1 MLGEFK
7 KAVSN
12 TVTGVQNTIKSGVAF
27 VKDGIHETVIEKI
40 ESYDQT
46 NTEIVQ
52 RFPRQG
58 SLGGK
63 VFGLHLV
70 VRDNQSAIFFANGKT
85 MDVFGPGM
93 HELTTMNI
101 PVFAQLIEKATGI
114 SPFSYEVYFIN
125 HKLYN
130 ELKWGTKEP
139 VNFRD
144 SDLGFVRLRAFG
156 TFSMRVGRGNNV
168 NIFVNELVG
177 AQSVYTTATVEAY
190 LKNVIVARLNDVL
203 GELLKGK
210 SVLDLPQYYDEIST
224 MLKARVKEDFGKY
237 GMELPDFFIGAIT
250 PPPNVQ
256 EMMDKRAGMAAL
268 GIKDMTQYTQY
279 QAAESMANISKQPGG
294 GGGASIMGQSMQMGM
309 GLAAGMMGAQAMHPQ
324 QQYAPPPQAP
334 PPQPQQQV
342 VVTSAPPAATGAPC
356 PQCKTPLPQGAKFCA
371 SCGTKV
377 PEAGVC
383 MACKAQLLPGA
394 KFCPNCGNKVEQEL
408 VCGNCQTKLPPGAK
422 FCAGCGNKVG

>member
-101 PVFAQLIEKATGI
+101 PVFSQIIEKATGI
-114 SPFSYEVYFIN
+114 SPFSYEVYFVN

-156 TFSMRVGRGNNV
+156 TFSMRVGKGNNV
-168 NIFVNELVG
+168 NIFINELVG
-177 AQSVYTTATVEAY
+177 AQSVYTTSTVEAY
-190 LKNVIVARLNDVL
+190 LKNIIVARLNDVL

-294 GGGASIMGQSMQMGM
+294 GGGGSIMGQSMQMGLGM
-309 GLAAGMMGAQAMHPQ
+309 AAGMMGAQAMHPQ
-324 QQYAPPPQAP
+324 QQQYAPPPQAAP
-334 PPQPQQQV
+334 PPQQQV
-342 VVTSAPPAATGAPC
+342 VVTSAPAAAAGVPC
-356 PQCKTPLPQGAKFCA
+356 PQCKTPLPPGAKFCA
-371 SCGTKV
+371 GCGIKI

-383 MACKAQLLPGA
+383 ASCQAQLLPGA
-394 KFCPNCGNKVEQEL
+394 KFCPNCGNKVSAEA
-408 VCGNCQTKLPPGAK
+408 VCGNCQTKIPPGAK

>member
-101 PVFAQLIEKATGI
+101 PVFSQIIEKATGI
-114 SPFSYEVYFIN
+114 SPFSYEVYFVN

-156 TFSMRVGRGNNV
+156 TFSMRVGKGNNV

-177 AQSVYTTATVEAY
+177 AQSVYTTSTVEAY
-190 LKNVIVARLNDVL
+190 LKNIIVARLNDVL

-294 GGGASIMGQSMQMGM
+294 GGGGSIMGQSMQMGLGM
-309 GLAAGMMGAQAMHPQ
+309 AAGMMGAQAMHPQ
-324 QQYAPPPQAP
+324 QQQHAPPPQAAP
-334 PPQPQQQV
+334 PPQQQV
-342 VVTSAPPAATGAPC
+342 VVTSAPAAAAGVPC
-356 PQCKTPLPQGAKFCA
+356 PQCKAPLPAGAKFCA
-371 SCGTKV
+371 GCGAKI

-383 MACKAQLLPGA
+383 SNCKAPLPAGA
-394 KFCPNCGNKVEQEL
+394 RFCASCGNKVEQEA
-408 VCGNCQTKLPPGAK
+408 VCGNCQAKIPPGAK

>member
-101 PVFAQLIEKATGI
+101 PVFSQIIEKATGI
-114 SPFSYEVYFIN
+114 SPFSYEVYFVN

-156 TFSMRVGRGNNV
+156 TFSMRVGKGNNV
-168 NIFVNELVG
+168 NIFINELVG
-177 AQSVYTTATVEAY
+177 AQSVYTTSTVEAY

-294 GGGASIMGQSMQMGM
+294 GGSGSIMGQSMQMGLGM
-309 GLAAGMMGAQAMHPQ
+309 AAGMMGAQAMHPQ
-324 QQYAPPPQAP
+324 QQQYAPPPQAAP
-334 PPQPQQQV
+334 PPQQQV
-342 VVTSAPPAATGAPC
+342 VVTSAPASATGAPC
-356 PQCKTPLPQGAKFCA
+356 PQCKTPLPAGAKFCA
-371 SCGTKV
+371 GCGAKI

-383 MACKAQLLPGA
+383 NNCKAPLPAGA
-394 KFCPNCGNKVEQEL
+394 RFCASCGNKVEQEA
-408 VCGNCQTKLPPGAK
+408 VCGNCQAKIPPGAK

>member
-101 PVFAQLIEKATGI
+101 PVFSQIIEKATGI
-114 SPFSYEVYFIN
+114 SPFSYEVYFVN

-156 TFSMRVGRGNNV
+156 TFSMRVGKGNNV

-177 AQSVYTTATVEAY
+177 AQSVYTTSTVEAY
-190 LKNVIVARLNDVL
+190 LKNIIVARLNDVL

-294 GGGASIMGQSMQMGM
+294 GGGGSIMGQSMQMGLGM
-309 GLAAGMMGAQAMHPQ
+309 AAGMMGAQAMHPQ
-324 QQYAPPPQAP
+324 QQQYAPPPQAAP
-334 PPQPQQQV
+334 PPQQQV
-342 VVTSAPPAATGAPC
+342 VVTSAPAAAAGVSC
-356 PQCKTPLPQGAKFCA
+356 PQCKTPLPPGAKFCA
-371 SCGTKV
+371 GCGTKI

-383 MACKAQLLPGA
+383 ASCQAQLLPGA
-394 KFCPNCGNKVEQEL
+394 KFCPNCGNKVSAEA
-408 VCGNCQTKLPPGAK
+408 VCGNCQTKIPPGAK

>member
-101 PVFAQLIEKATGI
+101 PVFSQIIEKATGI
-114 SPFSYEVYFIN
+114 SPFSYEVYFVN

-156 TFSMRVGRGNNV
+156 TFSMRVGKGNNV
-168 NIFVNELVG
+168 NIFINELVG
-177 AQSVYTTATVEAY
+177 AQSVYTTSTVEAY

-294 GGGASIMGQSMQMGM
+294 GGGGSIMGQSMQMGLGM
-309 GLAAGMMGAQAMHPQ
+309 AAGMMGAQAMHPQ
-324 QQYAPPPQAP
+324 QQQYAPPPQAAP
-334 PPQPQQQV
+334 PPQQQV
-342 VVTSAPPAATGAPC
+342 VVTSAPAAAAGVPC
-356 PQCKTPLPQGAKFCA
+356 PQCKTQLPPGAKFCA
-371 SCGTKV
+371 GCGTKI

-383 MACKAQLLPGA
+383 ASCQAQLLPGA
-394 KFCPNCGNKVEQEL
+394 KFCPNCGNKVSAEA
-408 VCGNCQTKLPPGAK
+408 VCGNCQTKIPAGAK